1 MKLNYYLTCPV
12 MSALTHASC
21 RSKQPHQTSIRRLHL
36 LHEIF
41 TKDSNK
47 YLTKIK
53 KMSIR
58 PPYKVLL
65 NILGPRGSDLGQMTL
80 QSAFSLIEPLNYLA
94 AVHTKSDLPYFQI
107 KPLKPLQD
115 LPENQPVS
123 KKQLKRAGHGVE
135 FHLTTDTPAT
145 YLPHVLNKACQN
157 LLQGNR
163 IQFALHQRRS
173 KGVLPTPIA
182 IALKNCPHLR
192 PDTILRAMPEG
203 TTILAQPCIFPESKA
218 RKGKRANLEPPLLW
232 IIEHQPSLVSAG
244 LSTPGWV
251 RAMAQWNGE
260 LMLDPNV
267 TGRQSIKDIWA
278 YSEEQRTGL
287 KRKDGTKKKASKKSQ
302 AQDPVPSDSPEARQ
316 SMTLDQ
322 LVP

>member
-1 MKLNYYLTCPV
+1 MLC
-12 MSALTHASC
+12 
-21 RSKQPHQTSIRRLHL
+21 
-36 LHEIF
+36 
-41 TKDSNK
+41 
-47 YLTKIK
+47 
-53 KMSIR
+53 
-58 PPYKVLL
+58 
-65 NILGPRGSDLGQMTL
+65 PRGSDLGQMTL

-94 AVHTKSDLPYFQI
+94 PVHAKSDLPYFQI
-107 KPLKPLQD
+107 RPLKALQD

-163 IQFALHQRRS
+163 VQFALHQVRS
-173 KGVLPTPIA
+173 KGGLNTPIA
-182 IALKNCPHLR
+182 IALKDCPHLR

-203 TTILAQPCIFPESKA
+203 TTILAQPCIFPKSKVK
-218 RKGKRANLEPPLLW
+218 KGKKASPEPPLLW
-232 IIEHQPSLVSAG
+232 IIEHHPSLVSAG

-278 YSEEQRTGL
+278 YSEEQRTGV
-287 KRKDGTKKKASKKSQ
+287 KRKDRTKKKASKKSQ
-302 AQDPVPSDSPEARQ
+302 AQDPVPSDSPEAWQ

-322 LVP
+322 LAP